1 MNDYANIVQPIG
13 ATATLRFPTYTWQ
26 WCLNGDW
33 RAITV
38 SVEKAPCWFYRFTQ
52 RAILGIHWRK
62 IP

>member
-1 MNDYANIVQPIG
+1 
-13 ATATLRFPTYTWQ
+13 LRFPTYTWQ